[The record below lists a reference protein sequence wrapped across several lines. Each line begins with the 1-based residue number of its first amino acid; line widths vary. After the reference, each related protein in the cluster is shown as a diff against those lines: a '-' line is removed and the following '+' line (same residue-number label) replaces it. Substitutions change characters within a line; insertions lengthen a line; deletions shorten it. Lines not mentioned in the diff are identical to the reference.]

1 MPMCH
6 SSAQLNTK
14 STHNGMP
21 TAEPIETMPGDG
33 RASNGKNAYNISR
46 IKEESKRYKYREPSK
61 WKRHSFICFDGE
73 GYNINGRHEYVYLA
87 AYDACDV
94 FSIRDENGL
103 GTEACFRFLC
113 NVAATDK
120 YGICV
125 IYGGSYDAN
134 MMLRDVPH
142 DILKKLHRLGEAR
155 WGDWFIRYAQR
166 KYLLVHHTPTK
177 KTCMLW
183 DVIGFFQASF
193 QSSLEQWLGIVDETI
208 ASGKK
213 SRNKFTAKQL
223 DTFII
228 PYCNK
233 ELEYFHELM
242 HALWQALDNAGFKLS
257 RWDGAGAIAGFLF
270 KSRGMAAY
278 KGSAEAQE
286 EHYDKARSAYAG
298 GRFELLRPGDYR
310 QTVYN
315 YDINSAYPYAITL
328 LPEFQPLEHITN
340 LKGYE
345 VSDYD
350 LCYIDYDNQ
359 TSFMDAATGGVY
371 SGARRPT
378 SVPGPIHPFFHRA
391 TNHSV
396 GYTPSVRRWC
406 WGVEVNTARRC
417 GFQVNVTDIYHWHD
431 SGLRPWSWVGQLYDH
446 RRTLKADG
454 NSAEKAIKLG
464 INSLYG
470 KMVQQKGWHEGEDI
484 PKTHQLYWGGWV
496 TAKTRSMIFEAMCI
510 DAPGVIAV
518 ETDGIYT
525 TTKLP
530 LDIGPNLGQWDA
542 TVYRDFTYCQSGMYF
557 GTPEGGKAV
566 AKYRGLDKGT
576 LTRDKVLKAYEDYQT
591 NPKTKLTVK
600 AVSTRF
606 RTMGTSLVSEGR
618 MEEWRQ
624 WVKETKTVQLDPIM
638 PFRVKGTGKRLHDP
652 FCKEPFGIGH
662 HHNTIPR
669 HISPVES
676 VPYSVLWINPE
687 EKAEYFR
694 ELEEQREGAIVDL

>member
-1 MPMCH
+1 MPV
-6 SSAQLNTK
+6 AVAIDA
-14 STHNGMP
+14 MP
-21 TAEPIETMPGDG
+21 EDG
-33 RASNGKNAYNISR
+33 RLHNPHNIVL
-46 IKEESKRYKYREPSK
+46 KAKPGKRYKYREPSK

-73 GYNINGRHEYVYLA
+73 GYDINGRHEYVYLA
-87 AYDACDV
+87 AYDACDI
-94 FSIRDENGL
+94 FSIKDEKGL
-103 GTEACFRFLC
+103 GTEACFNFLVE
-113 NVAATDK
+113 VAESDK

-134 MMLRDVPH
+134 MMLRDLPH
-142 DILKKLHRLGEAR
+142 ETIRTLHVTGQAR

-166 KYLLVHHTPTK
+166 KYLMVHHVPTK
-177 KTCMLW
+177 RTCQLW
-183 DVIGFFQASF
+183 DVIGFFQSSF
-193 QSSLEQWLGIVDETI
+193 QSSLQQWLGIVDDTI

-213 SRNKFTAKQL
+213 SRSKFKAEQL
-223 DTFII
+223 DKFII

-233 ELEYFHELM
+233 ELEYFYQLM
-242 HALWQALDNAGFKLS
+242 QALWVALVNAGFKLS

-278 KGSAEAQE
+278 KGSPEAQE

-298 GRFELLRPGDYR
+298 GRFELLRPGDFR

-315 YDINSAYPYAITL
+315 YDINSAYPYAICL

-340 LKGYE
+340 LDGY
-345 VSDYD
+345 VISDYD
-350 LCYIDYDNQ
+350 LCYIDYDNP
-359 TSFMDAATGGVY
+359 TSFMDAATGGMY
-371 SGARRPT
+371 SSGSNTPI
-378 SVPGPIHPFFHRA
+378 SKPGPLPPFFHRA
-391 TNHSV
+391 PTHTV
-396 GYTPSVRRWC
+396 GYTPNVRRWC
-406 WGVEVNTARRC
+406 WGVEINTARRC
-417 GFQVNVTDIYHWHD
+417 GYTVSVTDVWHWPD
-431 SGLRPWSWVGQLYDH
+431 NGLRPWAWVGQLYDH
-446 RRTLKADG
+446 RRTLKAEG

-470 KMVQQKGWHEGEDI
+470 KMVQQKGWHEGDEI

-510 DAPGVIAV
+510 DPDGVIAV

-525 TTKLP
+525 TTELP
-530 LDIGPNLGQWDA
+530 LDIGPKLGQWEQ
-542 TVYRDFTYCQSGMYF
+542 TVYQDFTYCQSGMYF
-557 GTPEGGKAV
+557 GTPMGGKAV

-576 LTRDKVLKAYEDYQT
+576 LTRDKVLKAYEDYEKDR
-591 NPKTKLTVK
+591 KTRLTVK
-600 AVSTRF
+600 AHSTRF

-624 WVKETKTVQLDPIM
+624 WVKETKTVQLDPVM
-638 PFRVKGTGKRLHDP
+638 PFRRSAGKRMHDP

-669 HISPVES
+669 HIDTVES

-687 EKAEYFR
+687 EKAQYFR